1 LSVEN
6 SSVRNFFNED
16 LLKEIVR
23 AKPDDLAPSL
33 GSVILAIGEG
43 RVKEGETP
51 YYKPSVFFELTYPSD
66 NFLSV
71 LKSVVETLRNK
82 EHRLDI
88 LEPRHGLRQDPL
100 ADPITTPL
108 RFLQPGT

>member
-16 LLKEIVR
+16 LLKEIAR

-43 RVKEGETP
+43 R
-51 YYKPSVFFELTYPSD
+51 
-66 NFLSV
+66 
-71 LKSVVETLRNK
+71 
-82 EHRLDI
+82 
-88 LEPRHGLRQDPL
+88 
-100 ADPITTPL
+100 
-108 RFLQPGT
+108 